1 MNDTSHEHEHPNYL
15 LIFFGLVILTGLS
28 FLTVP
33 LRSDMGLGEGFIICW
48 VFGIAICKASLVAL
62 WFMNLKFEGKWKYIL
77 VIPPLFMSVF
87 LVLALVPDMIF
98 PFSLK

>member
-1 MNDTSHEHEHPNYL
+1 MNDTSHEHKHPNYL
-15 LIFFGLVILTGLS
+15 LIFGGLVILTGLS

-33 LRSDMGLGEGFIICW
+33 LRSGWELKEGFIILW
-48 VFGIAICKASLVAL
+48 VFGIAIGKASLVAL

-87 LVLALVPDMIF
+87 LILALVPDMIF

>member
-1 MNDTSHEHEHPNYL
+1 MNDISHENNHPNYL
-15 LIFFGLVILTGLS
+15 LIFFSLVILTGLS

-33 LRSDMGLGEGFIICW
+33 LRSEGLKEGFIILW

-87 LVLALVPDMIF
+87 LILALVPDMIF